1 MTATEPQR
9 QLRLKCLA
17 CEALARITYLCAAQS
32 PHLVDL
38 TMYEIGLHN
47 RPGEL
52 KAKLQ
57 AAIDETDPTKYD
69 AVVMVYGLCGQATLG
84 LQARHVPLVIP
95 KAHDCITLFLGDRA
109 RYRQA
114 FEQEPGTY
122 WYTSDYI
129 ERKASSGVSLGTGLE
144 VDLAAVYDEYVEKYG
159 KENADYLME
168 VMGAWRQ
175 HYKRAVY
182 IDNGI
187 SAGEAVEAQ
196 ARGQA
201 TQRGW
206 MYERMAGDLV
216 LIRRLMAG
224 DWADDFLVVSPGQE
238 SIMTYDDEV
247 IGCRLLEDIKTK

>member
-95 KAHDCITLFLGDRA
+95 KPTIASPSFWGIGRA
-109 RYRQA
+109 
-114 FEQEPGTY
+114 
-122 WYTSDYI
+122 
-129 ERKASSGVSLGTGLE
+129 TG
-144 VDLAAVYDEYVEKYG
+144 
-159 KENADYLME
+159 
-168 VMGAWRQ
+168 
-175 HYKRAVY
+175 
-182 IDNGI
+182 
-187 SAGEAVEAQ
+187 
-196 ARGQA
+196 
-201 TQRGW
+201 
-206 MYERMAGDLV
+206 
-216 LIRRLMAG
+216 
-224 DWADDFLVVSPGQE
+224 
-238 SIMTYDDEV
+238 
-247 IGCRLLEDIKTK
+247 RLLSRSREHIGTPATTSNAKPAAASLWAQDWK